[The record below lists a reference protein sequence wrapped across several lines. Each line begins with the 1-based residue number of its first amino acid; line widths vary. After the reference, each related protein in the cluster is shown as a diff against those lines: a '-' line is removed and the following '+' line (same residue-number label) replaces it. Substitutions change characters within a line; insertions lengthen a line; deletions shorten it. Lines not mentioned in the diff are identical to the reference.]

1 MYVVT
6 IDQRHSRSAEDGVPR
21 LLAALADVPCVA
33 AFDRTA
39 GDEVQGLLDDPGAV
53 RQALLIALRDG
64 EWHCGVGAGP
74 VDDDSYSTGTRA
86 GRGPGYLAARE
97 AVEAAKGLPGSVAIR
112 VPAAAGAGRV
122 QEAEGATEAPDDSA
136 HAWAADCEAVWALA
150 AQLVL
155 GRTEAQWRVVDA
167 VDLSPTQA
175 AAAEDLDITPASVT
189 GAIRLSRIREER
201 AAYPALDRLLA
212 GAHAAATGAPGSGAP
227 RSAAAGT
234 EAAGAAASR
243 TTEVDR

>member
-112 VPAAAGAGRV
+112 VPAGAGGAGGARAGRV
-122 QEAEGATEAPDDSA
+122 QEPERATEAPDDSA

-227 RSAAAGT
+227 RSAA
-234 EAAGAAASR
+234 SR
-243 TTEVDR
+243 TTEADR